1 MATQE
6 KQKAASHSGMAEQS
20 FEAPWAEVAVLW
32 PTHVEPQ
39 QSRTRSQVGTWEST
53 TKDGFWRYVDDKK

>member
-6 KQKAASHSGMAEQS
+6 KQKAASHSGMSEQS
-20 FEAPWAEVAVLW
+20 FEPPWAQVAVLW

-39 QSRTRSQVGTWEST
+39 QSRTRSQIGTWEGT
-53 TKDGFWRYVDDKK
+53 TWLLEVCR